1 MILGGCALGFALL
14 LSIPLGVLAAIR
26 PNTMVDRLALSV
38 AVVGQ
43 ALPSFW
49 FALIL
54 IFWFGIQWRLL
65 PITGTASWQNF
76 IMPAVALGYYITPAV
91 MRLTRAGM
99 LEVLASDYSLSSRAK
114 GLRPGVVLF

>member
-1 MILGGCALGFALL
+1 M
-14 LSIPLGVLAAIR
+14 LAAIR
-26 PNTMVDRLALSV
+26 PNTMIDRSGPQTI

-54 IFWFGIQWRLL
+54 MLLARHLVWRLL
-65 PITGTASWQNF
+65 PITGTASWLNF
-76 IMPAVALGYYITPAV
+76 IMPSIALGYYITPAV

-99 LEVLASDYSLSSRAK
+99 LEVLGDRLHPHGPSQGAEAVTCCSSTR
-114 GLRPGVVLF
+114 